1 MRHLL
6 PNLIPAYPELLMAVG
21 AMVLLLAGVIRKTP
35 SIDRLSRLSVF
46 LLLGTLLVLWL
57 LFFRLDGRIVTFNG
71 LFVMDAFGLFM
82 KTLVILG
89 SAAAILMSGP
99 YLKEKQILNYEY
111 PILIVLATL
120 GMMMMISAN
129 DFMSLYLG
137 LELQSLCLYV
147 LAAINRDR
155 QRSSEAGLKYF
166 VLGALSSGLLLYG
179 ISLIYGFAGSTS
191 FEALALAFVD
201 GAPTGVVVGIVF
213 VVSGLAFKIS
223 AVPFH
228 MWTPDVYEGAPTPV
242 AAFFAAAPKIAAMAL
257 VLRVLF
263 GSFPEL
269 DEVWRQIIVLL
280 SVLSMALGAFV
291 AIVQTNIKRLM
302 AYSSIG
308 HIGYALI
315 GVAAG
320 TELGVQAVL
329 IYMAIY
335 MTMTLGAFVCILNM
349 RSRDGMSEEISD
361 LAGLSERDPM
371 MALALAIL
379 MFSLAGIPLL
389 AGFFGKLYVF
399 LAAVNAGLYTLAV
412 FGVVTSVVAAYYYVR
427 IVKIMY
433 FDPPVVTFERPES
446 KSLSMVLTV
455 TAAVNSPLSFILI
468 GPLVQWAAV
477 AAGALV
483 H

>member
-1 MRHLL
+1 
-6 PNLIPAYPELLMAVG
+6 
-21 AMVLLLAGVIRKTP
+21 
-35 SIDRLSRLSVF
+35 
-46 LLLGTLLVLWL
+46 
-57 LFFRLDGRIVTFNG
+57 
-71 LFVMDAFGLFM
+71 
-82 KTLVILG
+82 
-89 SAAAILMSGP
+89 
-99 YLKEKQILNYEY
+99 
-111 PILIVLATL
+111 
-120 GMMMMISAN
+120 
-129 DFMSLYLG
+129 
-137 LELQSLCLYV
+137 
-147 LAAINRDR
+147 
-155 QRSSEAGLKYF
+155 
-166 VLGALSSGLLLYG
+166 
-179 ISLIYGFAGSTS
+179 
-191 FEALALAFVD
+191 
-201 GAPTGVVVGIVF
+201 
-213 VVSGLAFKIS
+213 
-223 AVPFH
+223 
-228 MWTPDVYEGAPTPV
+228 
-242 AAFFAAAPKIAAMAL
+242 MAL

-320 TELGVQAVL
+320 TEMGVQGVL

-412 FGVVTSVVAAYYYVR
+412 FGVVTSVVGAYYYVR

-446 KSLSMVLTV
+446 KSLSMVLAV

>member
-1 MRHLL
+1 MPGML
-6 PNLIPAYPELLMAVG
+6 PNLVPAYPELLMAVG
-21 AMVLLLAGVIRKTP
+21 AMVLLLVGVIRKKP
-35 SIDRLSRLSVF
+35 SLDRLSRVSV
-46 LLLGTLLVLWL
+46 LLLFGTLLVMWL
-57 LFFRLDGRIVTFNG
+57 ANEGRVVTFSG

-82 KTLVILG
+82 KTLVIVG

-99 YLKEKQILNYEY
+99 YLKEKQIDNYEY
-111 PILIVLATL
+111 PILILLATL

-129 DFMSLYLG
+129 DFMALYLG

-191 FEALALAFVD
+191 FEALAMAFTD
-201 GAPTGVVVGIVF
+201 GAPTGVVIGIVF
-213 VVSGLAFKIS
+213 VVAGLAFKIS

-257 VLRVLF
+257 LLRVLF

-280 SVLSMALGAFV
+280 SVLSMTLGAFV

-308 HIGYALI
+308 HVGYALI

-320 TELGVQAVL
+320 TEMGVQGVL

-349 RSRDGMSEEISD
+349 RGRDGMSEEISD
-361 LAGLSERDPM
+361 LAGLSQRAPL

-389 AGFFGKLYVF
+389 AGFFGKLYIF
-399 LAAVNAGLYTLAV
+399 LAAVNAGLFTLAI

-433 FDPPVVTFERPES
+433 FDEPQVSFDRPDS
-446 KSLSMVLTV
+446 KSLSLVLAV

-468 GPLVQWAAV
+468 GPLVSWAAV

>member
-1 MRHLL
+1 MRGML
-6 PNLIPAYPELLMAVG
+6 PSLSPAYPELLLAVG
-21 AMVLLLAGVIRKTP
+21 AMVLLLMGVFRKSP
-35 SIDRLSRLSVF
+35 SVDRLSRLSVF

-57 LFFRLDGRIVTFNG
+57 SNSGRVVTFGG
-71 LFVMDAFGLFM
+71 LFVMDPFALFM
-82 KTLVILG
+82 KTLVIFG
-89 SAAAILMSGP
+89 STAAILMSGP
-99 YLKEKQILNYEY
+99 YLKEKHIHIFEY
-111 PILIVLATL
+111 PVLIVLATL

-129 DFMSLYLG
+129 DFMALYLG

-179 ISLIYGFAGSTS
+179 ISLVYGFAGSTS
-191 FEALALAFVD
+191 FDALALAFTD
-201 GAPTGVVVGIVF
+201 GAPTGVVVGIAF
-213 VVSGLAFKIS
+213 ILAGLAFKVS

-242 AAFFAAAPKIAAMAL
+242 AAFFAAAPKVAAIAL
-257 VLRVLF
+257 LLRVLF

-269 DEVWRQIIVLL
+269 DEVWRQIVVLL
-280 SVLSMALGAFV
+280 SVLSMTLGAFV

-320 TELGVQAVL
+320 TQMGVQGVL

-361 LAGLSERDPM
+361 LAGLSERAPM

-389 AGFFGKLYVF
+389 AGFFGKLYIF
-399 LAAVNAGLYTLAV
+399 LAAVNAGLYTLAII
-412 FGVVTSVVAAYYYVR
+412 GVVTSVVAAYYYVR

-433 FDPPVVTFERPES
+433 FDAPIVVFDRPES
-446 KSLSMVLTV
+446 KSLSLVLTL

>member
-1 MRHLL
+1 MLGML
-6 PNLIPAYPELLMAVG
+6 PNLMPAYPELLLAVG
-21 AMVLLLAGVIRKTP
+21 AMVLLLAGVIRKKP
-35 SIDRLSRLSVF
+35 SVDRLSRVSVF
-46 LLLGTLLVLWL
+46 LLMGALLVLWL
-57 LFFRLDGRIVTFNG
+57 LDSGRIVTFNG
-71 LFVMDAFGLFM
+71 LFVMDEFGLFM

-99 YLKEKQILNYEY
+99 YLKEKQIRNYEY
-111 PILIVLATL
+111 PVLIVLATL

-129 DFMSLYLG
+129 DFMALYMG

-179 ISLIYGFAGSTS
+179 ISLVYGFAGSTS
-191 FEALALAFVD
+191 FEALALAFTD

-213 VVSGLAFKIS
+213 IVAGLAFKIS

-242 AAFFAAAPKIAAMAL
+242 AAFFAAAPKVAAMAL

-308 HIGYALI
+308 HVGYALI

-320 TELGVQAVL
+320 TEMGVQGVL

-349 RSRDGMSEEISD
+349 RDRDGMSEEISD
-361 LAGLSERDPM
+361 LAGLSERAPL

-399 LAAVNAGLYTLAV
+399 MAAVNAGLYTLAV
-412 FGVVTSVVAAYYYVR
+412 FGVITSVVAAYYYVR

-433 FDPPVVTFERPES
+433 FDEPVVTFDRPEGR
-446 KSLSMVLTV
+446 SLSFVLAV
-455 TAAVNSPLSFILI
+455 TATVNSPLSFILI

-477 AAGALV
+477 AAGVLV